1 MVKKIVAIFSLG
13 LMMLMYS
20 GCGNKEA
27 PIEVE
32 VFEKYNPL
40 LYTNVKY
47 LRITSLV
54 DSVKITKIIPN
65 RGKCTVGGVLDK
77 GQTDFDKTLS
87 YGETWDYIP
96 LKGCNKLL
104 SVDIATNQGEW
115 SFSFQ

>member
-20 GCGNKEA
+20 GCGNKQA

-32 VFEKYNPL
+32 VFEQYNPIL
-40 LYTNVKY
+40 HTNVKY

-54 DSVKITKIIPN
+54 DSVKITKIILN

-96 LKGCNKLL
+96 LRGCNKLL